1 MRGDRMG
8 KRLKR
13 SVLRGS
19 YAASLTVE
27 AALILPI
34 LLSALLFFLSFLQI
48 IRVEQKL
55 YYAAAEI
62 AEETAS
68 CGYVMKY
75 AQQEFD
81 ALWEDGGE
89 YGAVTGFVTD
99 LLQGAGNA
107 LGFRRALR
115 AKLADEDCIEAMV
128 VRGVGG
134 IDFWGSE
141 IYAEDEMSV
150 ICMEFDI
157 SFPVFQRFIPKL
169 PLKKYVVL
177 RSFSGEGQLS
187 QREEEGGDGGK
198 EEESGAYVYVT
209 ESGTVYHVL
218 ANCSYIRL
226 SVEKVKSGGIADRR
240 NQYGGKYYPCD
251 GCLKKNAAPETVWVT
266 KSGTHYHASR
276 DCGKIKRTVKKIP
289 LSEASMYR
297 PCSRC
302 AKGE

>member
-1 MRGDRMG
+1 MG

-107 LGFRRALR
+107 LWFRRALR

-157 SFPVFQRFIPKL
+157 SFPVFQRFSAGIIVLWAAIYPKAS
-169 PLKKYVVL
+169 P
-177 RSFSGEGQLS
+177 
-187 QREEEGGDGGK
+187 
-198 EEESGAYVYVT
+198 
-209 ESGTVYHVL
+209 
-218 ANCSYIRL
+218 
-226 SVEKVKSGGIADRR
+226 EKI
-240 NQYGGKYYPCD
+240 
-251 GCLKKNAAPETVWVT
+251 
-266 KSGTHYHASR
+266 
-276 DCGKIKRTVKKIP
+276 CG
-289 LSEASMYR
+289 S
-297 PCSRC
+297 
-302 AKGE
+302 